1 MTYLLSISIMVGLLL
16 VWAFVQDRWKK
27 TFPEDVLD
35 DDALA
40 GRSDCGNCG
49 CGGGTCVNKTPIA
62 D

>member
-1 MTYLLSISIMVGLLL
+1 MTTLLSITIIVGLML

-27 TFPEDVLD
+27 TFPDHVLN

-49 CGGGTCVNKTPIA
+49 CGGTCVNRTSIT

>member
-1 MTYLLSISIMVGLLL
+1 MTTLLSITIIVGLML

-35 DDALA
+35 GDALA

-49 CGGGTCVNKTPIA
+49 CGGTCANQTPIT